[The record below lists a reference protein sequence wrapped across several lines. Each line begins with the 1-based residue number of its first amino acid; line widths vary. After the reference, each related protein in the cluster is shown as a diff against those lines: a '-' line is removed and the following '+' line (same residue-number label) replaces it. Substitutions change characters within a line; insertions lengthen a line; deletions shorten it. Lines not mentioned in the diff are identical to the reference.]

1 MRPLRSFEATESARG
16 CLTSSCRKLRIAS
29 NTIHQKKRKNFCAF
43 FYMKYDLQL
52 TFKQLCCNHVGHVCC
67 YCGTQVVCTKSA
79 LETFS
84 SENSFCLK
92 IEVDFLY
99 LKGGLNCPLYD
110 LIARLFLFSMM

>member
-1 MRPLRSFEATESARG
+1 
-16 CLTSSCRKLRIAS
+16 
-29 NTIHQKKRKNFCAF
+29 
-43 FYMKYDLQL
+43 MKYDLQL